1 MPYTNMT
8 FRTINYNKIIFE
20 KALTKALTVMKSF
33 YKKLFKVFPKTAEK
47 RKCVSNE
54 QITFLVFSDLQ
65 NFQ

>member
-20 KALTKALTVMKSF
+20 KALTKALSVIKSF
-33 YKKLFKVFPKTAEK
+33 YKKLFKVFPKAVEK

-54 QITFLVFSDLQ
+54 QITFLVSSDLQ